1 MGRSLASSFRG
12 RTSEALLVGFGRHLL
27 VWSTSANI
35 EDFHRRFV
43 IREISNPM
51 IRKACFVIVIFV
63 LAGAAAAHPS
73 ASPTPSPPAQTTQT
87 QRPPS
92 FELSEYGVSLQPDA
106 RLIIMMAALDA
117 AGFDPTPPGKEPAAF
132 RMLVRKDQA
141 SLDAGLRERLKG
153 FFDRNKLPAPATAA
167 DQAARY
173 VSLAYAL
180 GAPPLLDAPDRSE
193 DLPTG
198 ILEVLDFAPLV
209 REFYKKSGIDERLA
223 SYMRAY
229 QTEGD
234 RLRLP
239 AAEMVRAVLSYL
251 HTRPIVVSTERV
263 LVNSPEKKKRST
275 ATYSR
280 REHNRHFYIVPDLM
294 AALGTINFRVIA
306 DDYYAIVPE
315 GTDPTSSEMRRGYLQ
330 YVIDPLVLKFN
341 KEIAAQRD
349 RVKLLIDARTKEG
362 ATVSPDVFVVI
373 SRSFVAAAD
382 ARFDEANRLAAVTN
396 IQRRRLQQAK
406 DEAERKTIAGE
417 AEATRAAIADETI
430 ARLAEEYEKGAVL
443 DFFFADQLRDFQS
456 SGFDI
461 ASFFAEM
468 ITGFDPARETKRLA
482 EISATRDRAIAARK
496 AHPRYS
502 LWLIDPGSE
511 AREAVDTPRSSA
523 LVKSLTEV
531 EKLLQTRKYEDAET
545 RLKAMLQEY
554 PGEPRLFFTLGQT
567 ASLWA
572 RDTTDDDL
580 QTQRLNRALGN
591 YRLAVAAAAPE
602 TDKVLLSR
610 AHEAMGRI
618 LAFLEH
624 NDEAMK
630 EFEAA
635 IKIGDVPGGAY
646 LDALEGKKKLAQ
658 P

>member
-1 MGRSLASSFRG
+1 
-12 RTSEALLVGFGRHLL
+12 
-27 VWSTSANI
+27 
-35 EDFHRRFV
+35 
-43 IREISNPM
+43 M
-51 IRKACFVIVIFV
+51 IRKTCFVIAIFV
-63 LAGAAAAHPS
+63 CAGTAAAQPP
-73 ASPTPSPPAQTTQT
+73 ASPTPSPRPQPAQTQ
-87 QRPPS
+87 QPPAS

-141 SLDAGLRERLKG
+141 NLDAGLRERLKNY
-153 FFDRNKLPAPATAA
+153 FDRSTLPAPATAA

-180 GAPPLLDAPDRSE
+180 GAPPLLEAPDRND
-193 DLPTG
+193 DLPSG
-198 ILEVLDFAPLV
+198 ILEVLDFSPLL

-234 RLRLP
+234 RLRQP

-251 HTRPIVVSTERV
+251 HTRPIVVSNERV
-263 LVNSPEKKKRST
+263 RVKSPEKKKSSVAVYSTRSHE
-275 ATYSR
+275 R
-280 REHNRHFYIVPDLM
+280 RFYIVPDLM
-294 AALGTINFRVIA
+294 AAPGTINFRVIA

-315 GTDPTSSEMRRGYLQ
+315 GTDPASSEIRRGYFQ

-341 KEIAAQRD
+341 KEISAQRD
-349 RVKLLIDARTKEG
+349 QVKLLINARTKEG
-362 ATVSPDVFVVI
+362 ATVSPDVFVVTA
-373 SRSFVAAAD
+373 RSFVAAAD
-382 ARFDEANRLAAVTN
+382 ARFEEANRLAAVTV
-396 IQRRRLQQAK
+396 IQRQRLQQAK
-406 DEAERKTIAGE
+406 DEATRRTIAAE
-417 AEATRAAIADETI
+417 AETTRVAIADETI

-443 DFFFADQLRDFQS
+443 AFFFADQLRDFQA

-468 ITGFDPARETKRLA
+468 ITGFDPARENKRLA
-482 EISATRDRAIAARK
+482 EVSAARNRAIAARK

-502 LWLIDPGSE
+502 VWLIDPGAE
-511 AREAVDTPRSSA
+511 TRETVDTSRSSA

-531 EKLLQTRKYEDAET
+531 EKLWQTRNYEEAET
-545 RLKAMLQEY
+545 RLRAMLQEY
-554 PGEPRLFFTLGQT
+554 PGEPRLFFILGQT

-580 QTQRLNRALGN
+580 QTQRLNRALAN

-624 NDEAMK
+624 KDEAMQ

-635 IKIGDVPGGAY
+635 IKIGEVPGGAY
-646 LDALEGKKKLAQ
+646 RDALEGKRKLAQ